1 MVYVF
6 RIACVAHSIWDLRV
20 GSDLSFP
27 MIGQSSTNEIGGRS
41 FCCTSIISTPDE
53 FLPRRVSTPDEPCA
67 PGEFFSIPA
76 SSSYH
81 NNFTLAELRC
91 TYPLVVTM
99 AFTKSE

>member
-6 RIACVAHSIWDLRV
+6 RIVCVAHSKWDLRV

-27 MIGQSSTNEIGGRS
+27 MIGQSPTNEIDGRS
-41 FCCTSIISTPDE
+41 FCCTSIISTPTS
-53 FLPRRVSTPDEPCA
+53 LVPPA
-67 PGEFFSIPA
+67 SISLSPA

-81 NNFTLAELRC
+81 NNLTLAELHC